1 MSNASIPQTGQQR
14 ERRERNEEKKKEETT
29 PRGPLQTAHGVTT
42 IDENVVAKIA
52 GMAAREVPGVYDMG
66 NAVRR
71 AFSAVTDRIPN
82 AQTNVAGGI
91 SVQKGETQTAIEVTV
106 VVDYGAPIVEV
117 ANAIRRNIIE
127 QIEGTTGLE
136 VVEVNISVT
145 DVHMPDE
152 DSDSSSSA
160 VDLT

>member
-14 ERRERNEEKKKEETT
+14 ERNEEKKKEETTT
-29 PRGPLQTAHGVTT
+29 PRGPLQTAHGATT

-136 VVEVNISVT
+136 VVEVNINVT
-145 DVHMPDE
+145 DVHLPDE